1 MKKIKFFIFIS
12 LISIGFCV
20 INTYEDSYSIVNDL
34 ITEFES
40 ISMPAIDIQA
50 LLNEDEQNQGSG
62 IPLRFGYAFDVN
74 YGINNSGTWENFEDG
89 SRLWKI
95 GFKSEGAYG
104 MKVLFD
110 SYNLPQGALLYMYS
124 SNFEMSRGPY
134 TYEQNHEDGSF
145 AIPLVKSDHIIIE
158 YFQPAY
164 ITETPEININK
175 VIHAY
180 RDIHNYYDQR
190 DDRNCGDNVACSN
203 ANDFEEQVNSV
214 IYLEMYT
221 SICSASLVNNTS
233 EDLAP
238 YVLTAWHCVEGD
250 GSLGSHNNFTFYFN
264 HQSSTCSG
272 SNGNYSDD
280 ITGSTILSWGSMN
293 TSDFALLEMDNAPG
307 WWWTPQPYYAGWS
320 RYTSSPTISTG
331 IHHPSGEPKKINFDN
346 DQAYS
351 CSWYSA
357 STHWCL
363 SWDDGGTAP
372 GSSGSPIF
380 DNNKR
385 IVGQLTGGSGECG
398 TGTDYYGKISRS
410 WNNGSSA
417 SSRLK
422 DWLDPLNT
430 NQYTL
435 DGTYDGLE
443 VVEGCTDD
451 DACNYNSD
459 ANTDDGSCDYGIT
472 CWDGSVECNVN
483 DCPDNSSAVTLS
495 FGQQYAGSFEIII
508 DTPEEIGGFQFNV
521 NDNPNDITITGA
533 SGGMAEESG
542 FTVSTN
548 ENGTILGFSFTGG
561 YIPVG
566 QHVLTN
572 ISYSGGSNGPEL
584 CLSDVVISDVVAEPL
599 YPQTGDCVSLSGS
612 ALLSFGSSGSGY
624 LEIFMSNSV
633 PVAGFQFDI
642 IDSPDDIILTN
653 ANGGIASELGWTVST
668 SESGTVLGFSF
679 DGVTIPASDG
689 DVLLTSISIAGDG
702 NPEVCIENGVVS
714 NAGGQGLSVLYGDCA
729 TAILSEP
736 GDLNYDGIVNVLD
749 IITLVNIV
757 LGDSTDLS
765 GDLNSDGIVNVLDII
780 TLVNLV
786 LG

>member
-1 MKKIKFFIFIS
+1 MLYLLKFIVFIISISFAQIQYGGSPRYLFNDSDIEIHNVDQTKKIDHNLHPMVLHYADEYSIKINIIEQATIIQNANETIYYIGIQSSGAKAIS
-12 LISIGFCV
+12 LKFDNFYLTDQSELYIYSADRSMFIGSFNSKNNN
-20 INTYEDSYSIVNDL
+20 NTESLETAVVKGDQVFIELKVPTEDIDKIKL
-34 ITEFES
+34 TLES
-40 ISMPAIDIQA
+40 IMHDFKDLMNFHETS
-50 LLNEDEQNQGSG
+50 NSNREDCN
-62 IPLRFGYAFDVN
+62 
-74 YGINNSGTWENFEDG
+74 
-89 SRLWKI
+89 
-95 GFKSEGAYG
+95 
-104 MKVLFD
+104 
-110 SYNLPQGALLYMYS
+110 
-124 SNFEMSRGPY
+124 
-134 TYEQNHEDGSF
+134 
-145 AIPLVKSDHIIIE
+145 
-158 YFQPAY
+158 
-164 ITETPEININK
+164 
-175 VIHAY
+175 
-180 RDIHNYYDQR
+180 
-190 DDRNCGDNVACSN
+190 DNVACSS
-203 ANDFEEQVNSV
+203 ADDWADQVNSV
-214 IYLEMYT
+214 VLV
-221 SICSASLVNNTS
+221 SGNGGVCSAAIVNNTS
-233 EDLAP
+233 QDLTP
-238 YVLTAWHCVEGD
+238 YILYAAHCNSG
-250 GSLGSHNNFTFYFN
+250 GSSVVYFDY
-264 HQSSTCSG
+264 QSNSCSG
-272 SNGNYSDD
+272 SSP
-280 ITGSTILSWGSMN
+280 GSYNTMSGTQNLAIGSFN
-293 TSDFALLEMDNAPG
+293 NNDYALIRLNNNIPSYYDV
-307 WWWTPQPYYAGWS
+307 YYAGWN
-320 RYTSSPTISTG
+320 RSSSNPGNNVVG
-331 IHHPSGEPKKINFDN
+331 IHHPDGYIKKISYNAYGMSSNGNNWDF
-346 DQAYS
+346 AYS
-351 CSWYSA
+351 
-357 STHWCL
+357 
-363 SWDDGGTAP
+363 DGRVIP
-372 GSSGSPIF
+372 GSSGSPFF
-380 DNNKR
+380 DSNKYIRGMASYIYTNYCNNSPDCYCS
-385 IVGQLTGGSGECG
+385 QT
-398 TGTDYYGKISRS
+398 YYHGYAKF
-410 WNNGSSA
+410 SSA
-417 SSRLK
+417 WSNI
-422 DWLDPLNT
+422 DQWLDPLNT

>member
-1 MKKIKFFIFIS
+1 MLYLLKFIVFIISISFAQIQYGGSPRYLFNDSDIEIHNVDQTKKIDHNLHPMVLHYADEYSIKINIIEQATIIQNANETIYYIGIQSSGAKAIS
-12 LISIGFCV
+12 LKFDNFYLTDQSELYIYSADRSMFIGSFNSKNNN
-20 INTYEDSYSIVNDL
+20 NTESLETAVVKGDQVFIELKVPTEDIDKIKL
-34 ITEFES
+34 TLES
-40 ISMPAIDIQA
+40 IMHDFKDLMNFHETS
-50 LLNEDEQNQGSG
+50 NSNREDCN
-62 IPLRFGYAFDVN
+62 
-74 YGINNSGTWENFEDG
+74 
-89 SRLWKI
+89 
-95 GFKSEGAYG
+95 
-104 MKVLFD
+104 
-110 SYNLPQGALLYMYS
+110 
-124 SNFEMSRGPY
+124 
-134 TYEQNHEDGSF
+134 
-145 AIPLVKSDHIIIE
+145 
-158 YFQPAY
+158 
-164 ITETPEININK
+164 
-175 VIHAY
+175 
-180 RDIHNYYDQR
+180 
-190 DDRNCGDNVACSN
+190 DNVACSS
-203 ANDFEEQVNSV
+203 ADDWADQVNSV
-214 IYLEMYT
+214 VLV
-221 SICSASLVNNTS
+221 SGNGGVCSAAIVNNTS
-233 EDLAP
+233 QDLTP
-238 YVLTAWHCVEGD
+238 YILYAAHCNSG
-250 GSLGSHNNFTFYFN
+250 GSSVVYFDY
-264 HQSSTCSG
+264 QSNSCSG
-272 SNGNYSDD
+272 SSP
-280 ITGSTILSWGSMN
+280 GSYNTMSGTQNLAIGSFN
-293 TSDFALLEMDNAPG
+293 NNDYALIRLNNNIPSYYDV
-307 WWWTPQPYYAGWS
+307 YYAGWN
-320 RYTSSPTISTG
+320 RSSSNPGNNVVG
-331 IHHPSGEPKKINFDN
+331 IHHPDGYIKKISYNAYGMSSNGNNWDF
-346 DQAYS
+346 AYS
-351 CSWYSA
+351 
-357 STHWCL
+357 
-363 SWDDGGTAP
+363 DGRVIP
-372 GSSGSPIF
+372 GSSGSPFF
-380 DNNKR
+380 DSNKYIRGMASYIYTNYCNNSPDCYCS
-385 IVGQLTGGSGECG
+385 QT
-398 TGTDYYGKISRS
+398 YYHGYAKF
-410 WNNGSSA
+410 SSA
-417 SSRLK
+417 WSNI
-422 DWLDPLNT
+422 DQWLDPSNT